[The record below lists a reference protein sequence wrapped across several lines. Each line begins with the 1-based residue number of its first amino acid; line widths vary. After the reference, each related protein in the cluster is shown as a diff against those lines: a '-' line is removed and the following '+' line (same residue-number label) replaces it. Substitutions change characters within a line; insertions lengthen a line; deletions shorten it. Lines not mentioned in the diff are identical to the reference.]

1 MKYTI
6 REMSWFK
13 RRAPT
18 KDPIPVE
25 VLDVEDLQL
34 IHNHPTELL
43 VTFKFFHR
51 DGTETLEDHQLSGR
65 VHQNAIKKERWTING
80 LNPHGLSVVVELED
94 QPL

>member
-43 VTFKFFHR
+43 VTFRFFHR

-94 QPL
+94 QPV

>member
-1 MKYTI
+1 
-6 REMSWFK
+6 MSWFK

-43 VTFKFFHR
+43 VTFRFFHR

-80 LNPHGLSVVVELED
+80 MDSRTGLSVVVELED

>member
-1 MKYTI
+1 MKYVI

-18 KDPIPVE
+18 KDPVPVE
-25 VLDVEDLQL
+25 VIDIEDLQL